1 MIVKLQCSWRFVSLS
16 LVSLSLKFMDKVGE
30 IMVTNQSP
38 QLQELFSITLK
49 EKVAYEIKWLSLFK
63 AFLTSM
69 RVVKNANALR
79 LDMKNFIN

>member
-1 MIVKLQCSWRFVSLS
+1 
-16 LVSLSLKFMDKVGE
+16 MDKVGE